1 MKSFLD
7 IYHSG
12 LNKYGE
18 ELCGDQVRIAKTDRK
33 TWVVLSDGLGSGV
46 KANILATLTSQI
58 LITMLKEEVALSDV
72 VETIIGTL
80 PICQVRNIAYATFT
94 LIEID
99 HEDYQFKVFNFDNPR
114 LFFLKSGGN
123 IVKLDH
129 QTLEFFGRKILVG
142 EGKLEH
148 GDFLAAISDGVW
160 YAGLGQAFNFGW
172 GWDNIAGFMSDI
184 LKQHVN
190 TTQTVVERVLE
201 QTNILYGEEP
211 GDDATLVGLYI
222 RQRHSAIIFTGP
234 PLREEDDAEFVQR
247 IMDFDGR
254 RIVCGGTTGNIVSR
268 HLKQE
273 IEVDLA
279 TITTDV
285 PPIGRMDGI
294 HLMTEGILTI
304 AKAMEFIKEANG
316 DYTKLP
322 TEINGAT
329 MLALEI
335 LYADDINFLVGQQIN
350 PFYQNP
356 HLPMSI
362 SIRKNIIEQ
371 LAGLLREYNKDVTI
385 EYC

>member
-1 MKSFLD
+1 MKRFLD
-7 IYHSG
+7 IYHSS
-12 LNKYGE
+12 LNKFGE
-18 ELCGDQVRIAKTDRK
+18 ELCGDQVRVAKTDRK

-58 LITMLKEEVALSDV
+58 LITMLKEEIALNDV
-72 VETIIGTL
+72 LETIIGTL

-99 HEDYQFKVFNFDNPR
+99 HEDFQFKVINFDNPR
-114 LFFLKSGGN
+114 LFFLKSGGH
-123 IVKLDH
+123 IVKLEH
-129 QTLEFFGRKILVG
+129 LPLEAAGRKILVS
-142 EGKLEH
+142 EGKLED

-172 GWDNIAGFMSDI
+172 GWDNIANLMSEI
-184 LKQHVN
+184 LKQQVK
-190 TTQTVVERVLE
+190 TTQTIVERVLE
-201 QTNILYGEEP
+201 QTNILYGGEP

-222 RQRHSAIIFTGP
+222 RQRHSAFIFTGP
-234 PLREEDDAEFVQR
+234 PLREEDDAGHVKRLMAFE
-247 IMDFDGR
+247 GR
-254 RIVCGGTTGNIVSR
+254 RIVCGGTTGNIVSK
-268 HLKQE
+268 HLNQE
-273 IEVDLA
+273 IEVDLD
-279 TITTDV
+279 TITVDV
-285 PPIGRMDGI
+285 PPVGRMEGI

-304 AKAMEFIKEANG
+304 AKAMEFIREAEG

-322 TEINGAT
+322 TDINGAT

-335 LYADDINFLVGQQIN
+335 LYADEVNFLVGQQIN

-371 LAGLLREYNKDVTI
+371 LAHLLRGYNKDVTV

>member
-7 IYHSG
+7 IYYSG
-12 LNKYGE
+12 LNKFGE
-18 ELCGDQVRIAKTDRK
+18 ELCGDQVRVAKTDGK

-72 VETIIGTL
+72 LETIIGTL

-94 LIEID
+94 LIEINHD
-99 HEDYQFKVFNFDNPR
+99 DFQFRVINFDNPR
-114 LFFLKSGGN
+114 LFFLKAGGH
-123 IVKLDH
+123 IVKLE
-129 QTLEFFGRKILVG
+129 QQQLEFFGRKILVS
-142 EGKLEH
+142 EGRLED

-172 GWDNIAGFMSDI
+172 GWDNIANFMSEI
-184 LKQHVN
+184 LKEQVN
-190 TTQTVVERVLE
+190 TSQTIVERVLE
-201 QTNILYGEEP
+201 QTNLLYGEEP

-234 PLREEDDAEFVQR
+234 PLREEDDAKYVQR
-247 IMDFDGR
+247 LMDFDGR
-254 RIVCGGTTGNIVSR
+254 RIVCGGTTGNIVSKY
-268 HLKQE
+268 LKQE
-273 IEVDLA
+273 IEVDLE
-279 TITTDV
+279 TITPDV

-304 AKAMEFIKEANG
+304 ARAMECIKEAGG

-322 TEINGAT
+322 TDINGAT

-335 LYADDINFLVGQQIN
+335 LYADDLHFLVGQQIN

-371 LAGLLREYNKDVTI
+371 LASLLREYNKDVTV